1 MRALILAAVPALM
14 LAGCDVKK
22 SEPSGEAVSA
32 SAGTPLS
39 QAEAEKI
46 VGEMHAS
53 FTGGDAFKIM
63 EHYAPGAVMFDP
75 AHPEPSADHA
85 VQTKWASDFVTMKP
99 SDLVST
105 TRHVQLLDED
115 TIVAS
120 GIAAFMADIGPN
132 RERLSVRY
140 SQVFQ
145 RQPDGSW
152 KIAHEHMS
160 MPPAPMPAAP
170 TLDPAPLP

>member
-1 MRALILAAVPALM
+1 MRNWMMIGAAAFALTGCEIKSSAPERDGAA
-14 LAGCDVKK
+14 
-22 SEPSGEAVSA
+22 A
-32 SAGTPLS
+32 SAEAPS

-46 VGEMHAS
+46 VADMHAS

-75 AHPEPSADHA
+75 AHPEPSDDRA

-105 TRHVQLLDED
+105 TRHVQVLDED

-120 GIAAFMADIGPN
+120 GIAAFLADLGPN

-160 MPPAPMPAAP
+160 MPPAPMAAP
-170 TLDPAPLP
+170 QTLQPAPLP

>member
-1 MRALILAAVPALM
+1 MRTLMVVGVAALLLGGCEIQSSG
-14 LAGCDVKK
+14 AGDAK
-22 SEPSGEAVSA
+22 A
-32 SAGTPLS
+32 SAAPVS
-39 QAEAEKI
+39 QAEADKI
-46 VGEMHAS
+46 VADMHQS

-63 EHYAPGAVMFDP
+63 DHYAPGAVIFDP
-75 AHPEPSADHA
+75 GRAEPSADRA
-85 VQTKWASDFVTMKP
+85 VQTKWASEFVTMKP

-105 TRHVQLLDED
+105 TRHVQVLDGD

-120 GIAAFMADIGPN
+120 GIAAFLADIGGN

-145 RQPDGSW
+145 RQADGSW
-152 KIAHEHMS
+152 KIVNEHMS

-170 TLDPAPLP
+170 TLNPAPLP

>member
-1 MRALILAAVPALM
+1 MRNWVMIGAAACA
-14 LAGCDVKK
+14 LAGCEIK
-22 SEPSGEAVSA
+22 SSAPDGDATAA
-32 SAGTPLS
+32 SAEAPS
-39 QAEAEKI
+39 QAEAQKI
-46 VGEMHAS
+46 VADMHAS

-160 MPPAPMPAAP
+160 LPPAPMAAAP
-170 TLDPAPLP
+170 TLEPAPLP